1 MIYKQCSSTGTENR
15 RAWPEKEI
23 PTSRGRE
30 IKSFLNFKNFKI
42 RRITALTK
50 SWDVC
55 GKCGF

>member
-30 IKSFLNFKNFKI
+30 IKSFLNFKK